1 MKNIEVYFRQT
12 EELYKCRD
20 DFFLLADAFE
30 EYNYPERVEIIE
42 IVVELSMLFQIL
54 SCMVTFYKGDG
65 KMNFGVYSL
74 EDIYTLIDTHEL
86 NEVVDIIY
94 NSARRK

>member
-30 EYNYPERVEIIE
+30 EYDYPERVEIIE
-42 IVVELSMLFQIL
+42 IVVESSMLFQIL
-54 SCMVTFYKGDG
+54 SCMVTFYRGDG
-65 KMNFGVYSL
+65 KMSFGVYSL
-74 EDIYTLIDTHEL
+74 EDIYTLIDTHDL
-86 NEVVDIIY
+86 SEVVEIIY
-94 NSARRK
+94 DSARRK